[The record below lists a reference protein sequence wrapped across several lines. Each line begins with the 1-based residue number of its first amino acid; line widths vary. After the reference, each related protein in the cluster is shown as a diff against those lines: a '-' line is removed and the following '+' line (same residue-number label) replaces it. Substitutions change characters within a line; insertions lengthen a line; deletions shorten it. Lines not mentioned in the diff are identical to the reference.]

1 MGSDRST
8 GSGDNRLGFFGLTE
22 NGTFVVFLILNI
34 VLLAWIAMLVIGAV
48 WHIFDVGSPIGF
60 LASLPIAVGL
70 IIGVFLFGRARS
82 S

>member
-8 GSGDNRLGFFGLTE
+8 GSGANRLGFIGLTE

-34 VLLAWIAMLVIGAV
+34 VLLAWIVMLVVGAA

-60 LASLPIAVGL
+60 LASLPIGAGLLIVG
-70 IIGVFLFGRARS
+70 FLLGRARS